1 MLGKGDSDFIL
12 GKKKKKEKKNKTK
25 KKTASHLSKKT
36 LIDKTLE
43 HTLRQLK
50 KKLWRRRTDC
60 LSASRHR
67 ELKSTATDKTSVFLS
82 GLRK

>member
-12 GKKKKKEKKNKTK
+12 EKKKEK

-50 KKLWRRRTDC
+50 KAL
-60 LSASRHR
+60 
-67 ELKSTATDKTSVFLS
+67 ETAD
-82 GLRK
+82 

>member
-12 GKKKKKEKKNKTK
+12 GKKKKEKKNKTK
-25 KKTASHLSKKT
+25 KNSISLVKKT

-50 KKLWRRRTDC
+50 KAL
-60 LSASRHR
+60 
-67 ELKSTATDKTSVFLS
+67 ETAD
-82 GLRK
+82 

>member
-12 GKKKKKEKKNKTK
+12 EKKKEKKKNK
-25 KKTASHLSKKT
+25 KKQHLTCQK
-36 LIDKTLE
+36 
-43 HTLRQLK
+43 HTDRQNIGTHTQTIK
-50 KKLWRRRTDC
+50 KKLWRRQTDC

>member
-12 GKKKKKEKKNKTK
+12 GKKKKEKKNKTK
-25 KKTASHLSKKT
+25 KKNSISLVKKT

-50 KKLWRRRTDC
+50 KAL
-60 LSASRHR
+60 
-67 ELKSTATDKTSVFLS
+67 ETAD
-82 GLRK
+82 

>member
-12 GKKKKKEKKNKTK
+12 GKKKKGKEKKNKTK
-25 KKTASHLSKKT
+25 KKNSISLVKKT

-50 KKLWRRRTDC
+50 KAL
-60 LSASRHR
+60 
-67 ELKSTATDKTSVFLS
+67 ETAD
-82 GLRK
+82 

>member
-12 GKKKKKEKKNKTK
+12 EKKKRKRKTKQKKN
-25 KKTASHLSKKT
+25 SISLVKKT

-50 KKLWRRRTDC
+50 AL
-60 LSASRHR
+60 
-67 ELKSTATDKTSVFLS
+67 ETAD
-82 GLRK
+82 

>member
-12 GKKKKKEKKNKTK
+12 GKKKKEKKNKTK
-25 KKTASHLSKKT
+25 KKKQHLTCQKKT

-50 KKLWRRRTDC
+50 KAL
-60 LSASRHR
+60 
-67 ELKSTATDKTSVFLS
+67 ETAD
-82 GLRK
+82 

>member
-12 GKKKKKEKKNKTK
+12 EKKKEKR
-25 KKTASHLSKKT
+25 KKTPSISLVKNA

-50 KKLWRRRTDC
+50 KAL
-60 LSASRHR
+60 
-67 ELKSTATDKTSVFLS
+67 ETAD
-82 GLRK
+82 

>member
-12 GKKKKKEKKNKTK
+12 GKKKRKRKTKQKKKNSISLVK
-25 KKTASHLSKKT
+25 KNTDRQNIGT
-36 LIDKTLE
+36 
-43 HTLRQLK
+43 HTQTIK

>member
-12 GKKKKKEKKNKTK
+12 GKKKRKRKTKQKKNSISLVK
-25 KKTASHLSKKT
+25 KKT

-50 KKLWRRRTDC
+50 KSSGDGGLIVY
-60 LSASRHR
+60 LHR
-67 ELKSTATDKTSVFLS
+67 GIEN
-82 GLRK
+82 

>member
-12 GKKKKKEKKNKTK
+12 GKKKRKRKTK
-25 KKTASHLSKKT
+25 QKKTASHLSKT

-50 KKLWRRRTDC
+50 AL
-60 LSASRHR
+60 
-67 ELKSTATDKTSVFLS
+67 ETAD
-82 GLRK
+82 

>member
-12 GKKKKKEKKNKTK
+12 GKKKKGKEKQNKT
-25 KKTASHLSKKT
+25 KTASHLSKKT

-50 KKLWRRRTDC
+50 KSSGDGGLIVY
-60 LSASRHR
+60 LHR
-67 ELKSTATDKTSVFLS
+67 SIEN
-82 GLRK
+82 

>member
-25 KKTASHLSKKT
+25 KNSISLVKKT

-50 KKLWRRRTDC
+50 KAL
-60 LSASRHR
+60 
-67 ELKSTATDKTSVFLS
+67 ETAD
-82 GLRK
+82 

>member
-12 GKKKKKEKKNKTK
+12 EKKKRKRKTK
-25 KKTASHLSKKT
+25 QKKTASHLSKKT

-50 KKLWRRRTDC
+50 AL
-60 LSASRHR
+60 
-67 ELKSTATDKTSVFLS
+67 ETAD
-82 GLRK
+82 

>member
-12 GKKKKKEKKNKTK
+12 EKKKEKRKKNPSISLVKN
-25 KKTASHLSKKT
+25 T

-50 KKLWRRRTDC
+50 KAL
-60 LSASRHR
+60 
-67 ELKSTATDKTSVFLS
+67 ETAD
-82 GLRK
+82 

>member
-12 GKKKKKEKKNKTK
+12 GKKKKEKKNKTK
-25 KKTASHLSKKT
+25 QKTASHLSKKT

-50 KKLWRRRTDC
+50 KAL
-60 LSASRHR
+60 
-67 ELKSTATDKTSVFLS
+67 ETAD
-82 GLRK
+82 

>member
-12 GKKKKKEKKNKTK
+12 GKKKKRKRKTKQKKKNQ
-25 KKTASHLSKKT
+25 HLTCQKKT

-50 KKLWRRRTDC
+50 KAL
-60 LSASRHR
+60 
-67 ELKSTATDKTSVFLS
+67 ETAD
-82 GLRK
+82 

>member
-12 GKKKKKEKKNKTK
+12 GKKKRKRKTK
-25 KKTASHLSKKT
+25 QKKPASHLSKKT

>member
-50 KKLWRRRTDC
+50 KSSGDGGLIVY
-60 LSASRHR
+60 LHR
-67 ELKSTATDKTSVFLS
+67 GIEN
-82 GLRK
+82 

>member
-12 GKKKKKEKKNKTK
+12 GKKKKRKRKTK
-25 KKTASHLSKKT
+25 QKKTASHLSKKNT
-36 LIDKTLE
+36 DRQNIGT
-43 HTLRQLK
+43 HTQTIK

>member
-12 GKKKKKEKKNKTK
+12 GKKKKKGKEKTK
-25 KKTASHLSKKT
+25 QKKTASHLSKKT

-50 KKLWRRRTDC
+50 KAL
-60 LSASRHR
+60 
-67 ELKSTATDKTSVFLS
+67 ETAD
-82 GLRK
+82 